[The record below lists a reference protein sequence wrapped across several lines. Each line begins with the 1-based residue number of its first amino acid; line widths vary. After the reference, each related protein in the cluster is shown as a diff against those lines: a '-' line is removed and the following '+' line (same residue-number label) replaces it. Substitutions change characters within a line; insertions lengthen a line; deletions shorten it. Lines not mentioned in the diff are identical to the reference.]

1 MLRRL
6 LFPVALL
13 AVALATVGSGY
24 ASTRATPKLV
34 GITGPGFTITV
45 KTATGKA
52 VKILKAGKYAIKVED
67 KSSLHNFHLFGPGVN
82 KKTSVSGT
90 ATQTWTVT
98 LKPGKYTYQCD
109 VHFATGMKGSFK
121 VTT

>member
-6 LFPVALL
+6 LFPIALL
-13 AVALATVGSGY
+13 AVALAAVGSGY
-24 ASTRATPKLV
+24 AGTRAAPKLV
-34 GITGPGFTITV
+34 GVSGPGFTISV
-45 KTATGKA
+45 KTAAGKA
-52 VKILKAGKYAIKVED
+52 VKTLKTGKYTIKVED

-90 ATQTWTVT
+90 GTQTWTVT

-109 VHFATGMKGSFK
+109 IHAATGMKGSFK
-121 VTT
+121 VTM